1 MRGRLYHFFIGGRSF
16 HEEFR
21 KQMRLFITFT
31 LGFTI
36 AFTWRQTLFDI
47 SQSFVRLI
55 THIENSSTSSILTSV
70 FITIISVAIL
80 IITASLLNK
89 GRF

>member
-1 MRGRLYHFFIGGRSF
+1 MKRRLYHFFVGGRRF

-21 KQMRLFITFT
+21 KQMRLFIVFT

-47 SQSFVRLI
+47 SQTFVQFI
-55 THIENSSTSSILTSV
+55 TKIDNSSTSSILTST
-70 FITIISVAIL
+70 FITFVSIIFIYL
-80 IITASLLNK
+80 ASYFLKENY
-89 GRF
+89 

>member
-1 MRGRLYHFFIGGRSF
+1 
-16 HEEFR
+16 
-21 KQMRLFITFT
+21 MRLFITFT